1 MILLF
6 VLTSGKKSEAR
17 NDQLSDV
24 DIDLGKLQK
33 NIQDE
38 DARLRLLA
46 SLLEENE
53 SKLSKLTTAKT
64 ALTKIL
70 EDKNEDLMLLLNLLV
85 DLEESKENL
94 LGTFDKIPT
103 IEENLPIS
111 IPNLIRRQYLTDF
124 KMDGERVLII
134 VEASGGMLDDE
145 TDAIIERLED
155 TDEEKRQAPK
165 WQRSLRSVEWILGS
179 MRQPTQFQIY
189 YFNRE
194 PHPVVENFRNQW
206 LDLDN
211 RKAISEV
218 LTQMR
223 QIVPQGGSNLERAF
237 WESRQLFP
245 LPDNIILIV
254 DGLPTLSDS
263 VNGDGNDPVKR
274 LNMYT
279 AAEQQILSGV
289 PINTIL
295 LPSGYRDPDAAA
307 RYWLLANKTKGSF
320 ISPSKTWP
328 DT

>member
-46 SLLEENE
+46 SLLEEND
-53 SKLSKLTTAKT
+53 SKLSKLTTEKT

-134 VEASGGMLDDE
+134 VEAS
-145 TDAIIERLED
+145 
-155 TDEEKRQAPK
+155 
-165 WQRSLRSVEWILGS
+165 
-179 MRQPTQFQIY
+179 
-189 YFNRE
+189 
-194 PHPVVENFRNQW
+194 
-206 LDLDN
+206 
-211 RKAISEV
+211 
-218 LTQMR
+218 
-223 QIVPQGGSNLERAF
+223 
-237 WESRQLFP
+237 
-245 LPDNIILIV
+245 
-254 DGLPTLSDS
+254 
-263 VNGDGNDPVKR
+263 
-274 LNMYT
+274 
-279 AAEQQILSGV
+279 
-289 PINTIL
+289 
-295 LPSGYRDPDAAA
+295 
-307 RYWLLANKTKGSF
+307 
-320 ISPSKTWP
+320 
-328 DT
+328 